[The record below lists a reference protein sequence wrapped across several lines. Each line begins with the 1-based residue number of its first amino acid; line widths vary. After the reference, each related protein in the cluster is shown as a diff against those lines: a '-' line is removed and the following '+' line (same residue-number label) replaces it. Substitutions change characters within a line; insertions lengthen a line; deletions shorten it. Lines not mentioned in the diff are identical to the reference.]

1 MRNATSRLQ
10 VDVRRRVALS
20 DIVCDDRVWKRVA
33 ACETRSTVIDVLGRS
48 SFFNA
53 TLTTVHDCFTMT
65 RIPLAQRPRDLVYFL
80 FFAVCL
86 SWSHSSPSRRN

>member
-1 MRNATSRLQ
+1 MDRTSNATSKWT
-10 VDVRRRVALS
+10 VRPALC

-33 ACETRSTVIDVLGRS
+33 ACETRSTVINVLGRS
-48 SFFNA
+48 ESFFNA

-86 SWSHSSPSRRN
+86 SWSHSSLSRRS

>member
-1 MRNATSRLQ
+1 MPPPSGRS
-10 VDVRRRVALS
+10 ALC

-33 ACETRSTVIDVLGRS
+33 ACETRSTVINVLGRWE

-53 TLTTVHDCFTMT
+53 TLTTVHDCFTMS

-86 SWSHSSPSRRN
+86 S